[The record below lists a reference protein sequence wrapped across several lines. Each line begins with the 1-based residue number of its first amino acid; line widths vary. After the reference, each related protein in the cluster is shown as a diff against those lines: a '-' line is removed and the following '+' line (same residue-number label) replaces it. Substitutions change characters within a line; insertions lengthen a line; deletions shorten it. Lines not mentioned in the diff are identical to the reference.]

1 MLVSWTILLIYQYQI
16 FKSMKKE
23 WTEAITNFKILY
35 NCNTASTC
43 TVWLHAAHTTD
54 QLSSSSC
61 WTGVIQKSL
70 SLNEKY
76 WRIFLKKFRRKDQQ
90 AEEDK
95 IERVTGLG
103 RRTRE
108 EIAKWN
114 QMTALRFQTGE
125 LVSWCFEPSQP
136 QRISSGLNTNFTLS
150 AGYSFH
156 KSSYHK

>member
-1 MLVSWTILLIYQYQI
+1 
-16 FKSMKKE
+16 MKKE

-108 EIAKWN
+108 DVATWN
-114 QMTALRFQTGE
+114 QMTALRYQTGGRHQTSPASLRGE
-125 LVSWCFEPSQP
+125 DRKCFIGMQWQNSFWAWNHTRLGCILVRLVS
-136 QRISSGLNTNFTLS
+136 
-150 AGYSFH
+150 
-156 KSSYHK
+156 